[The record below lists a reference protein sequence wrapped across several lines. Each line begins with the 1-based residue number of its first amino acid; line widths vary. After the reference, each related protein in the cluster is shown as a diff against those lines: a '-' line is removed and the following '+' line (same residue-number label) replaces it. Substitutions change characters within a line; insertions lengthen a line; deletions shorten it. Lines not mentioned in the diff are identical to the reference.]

1 MQLLIMKKEKLR
13 DVIFEV
19 TNPQK
24 NLGGRPRVFLDD
36 VSETLPMSVPS
47 KQREF
52 LQKKWNLDLE
62 IFRIQK

>member
-1 MQLLIMKKEKLR
+1 MKSIKLEINKEIKKEVNK
-13 DVIFEV
+13 
-19 TNPQK
+19 
-24 NLGGRPRVFLDD
+24 GGRPHVFLDD

-47 KQREF
+47 KQKEF

>member
-1 MQLLIMKKEKLR
+1 MKQDKLDKEIKKEVNK
-13 DVIFEV
+13 
-19 TNPQK
+19 
-24 NLGGRPRVFLDD
+24 GGRPKVFLGD
-36 VSETLPMSVPS
+36 VSVTLPMSVPS

>member
-1 MQLLIMKKEKLR
+1 MKKEKLR

-19 TNPQK
+19 TNPVK
-24 NLGGRPRVFLDD
+24 NLGGRPHAFLDD
-36 VSETLPMSVPS
+36 VSVTLPMSVPS
-47 KQREF
+47 KQKEF